1 MSAGDLRDD
10 RAFALTLLQKGIDAV
25 AFALEGLEIAAR
37 QRGCWIEQVEILAA
51 ARRDAAAAG
60 WADLAEALRGALDD
74 PGFLVDREKIAADL
88 VRFLKSDT
96 DLAFLLGADAE
107 AEAAEAEVGH
117 ARDRPSG
124 RLRITAPVSYGVRR
138 LADPVADFLADFPDL
153 EVELVLNDRAV
164 DLIEEG
170 FDVAMRIGVLRDS
183 TLIARRLAPIE
194 VETAAAPAYLARHG
208 EPATPVELSGHACLG
223 YSYLDGGTVWSFRG
237 PAGPVRRRF
246 KPRLLANNGDV
257 LAAAAVRGEGV
268 VHMPRFILE
277 DRIAAGQLQPIL
289 AAWRPPAHGLYAVYP
304 AGRPL
309 PAKTRAFIDFMAET
323 LA

>member
-1 MSAGDLRDD
+1 MRDALPGMAIFAAVVDAGG
-10 RAFALTLLQKGIDAV
+10 FT
-25 AFALEGLEIAAR
+25 
-37 QRGCWIEQVEILAA
+37 AA
-51 ARRDAAAAG
+51 ARVLGLSKSAVSKHVSGLEDRLGVRLLARTTRRLSLTEAG
-60 WADLAEALRGALDD
+60 ARYVERCRR
-74 PGFLVDREKIAADL
+74 V
-88 VRFLKSDT
+88 V
-96 DLAFLLGADAE
+96 AE
-107 AEAAEAEVGH
+107 AEAAEAEVGL

-124 RLRITAPVSYGVRR
+124 RLRVTAPVSYGMRR

-153 EVELVLNDRAV
+153 EIELVLNDRAV

-194 VETAAAPAYLARHG
+194 VETAAAPAYLDRHG
-208 EPATPVELSGHACLG
+208 EPATPAELSGHACLG

-237 PAGPVRRRF
+237 PAGPARRRF

-268 VHMPRFILE
+268 VQMPRFILE
-277 DRIAAGQLQPIL
+277 DRIAAGQLRPIL

-309 PAKTRAFIDFMAET
+309 PAKTRAFIDFVAQA